1 MYCGQ
6 PRFTRGVDEWNL
18 LPPTFL
24 LSLLLLFRQEV
35 GGNEQATLSRG
46 YAKSIC
52 FSTRIGDE
60 SSNLCELPPCF
71 ALLRQRNRAFFRFS
85 KNRRRQEG
93 EKPEGNEEKK
103 STSSSRE
110 FRLLL
115 LLLDLPTYLHTHTAN
130 PSSSQ
135 KVFFPPPDGRTDGE
149 GGSLPCYQFRREKGR
164 KRNRQER

>member
-1 MYCGQ
+1 MAVCTAANQDSQEAATNGTSF
-6 PRFTRGVDEWNL
+6 PRPFFCPSSSFSDKKSE
-18 LPPTFL
+18 
-24 LSLLLLFRQEV
+24 EMK
-35 GGNEQATLSRG
+35 QATFSRG

-71 ALLRQRNRAFFRFS
+71 ALLRQRNRASFRIS

-115 LLLDLPTYLHTHTAN
+115 LDLPTYLHTHCQPIQLSKSFLP
-130 PSSSQ
+130 PS
-135 KVFFPPPDGRTDGE
+135 GRTDRRRR
-149 GGSLPCYQFRREKGR
+149 GSTPFYQFRREKGR
-164 KRNRQER
+164 KRNRQEG